1 MIQLI
6 QKLTAPFEQRRQAA
20 LYATLAGYVLAH
32 LLLWAL
38 DDGVP
43 ALATVGWMVCAGLA
57 LVLLRW
63 QFWMAGAAL
72 LVAALMGESSLYLL
86 DQFDAAQGWMAL
98 WVAVIVATLFFSN
111 RSGLGITLGAGLLIV
126 VGALNE
132 IGGAEAHERLV
143 VSGMGIIW
151 TLILNRLTAWIVV
164 EKHDTH
170 LQSPPTTALQRLLA
184 VENEITKGLFAR
196 QEIDIFLE
204 QLVDTIQKQFGI
216 AGHVQIYLVE
226 PGSQQATLR
235 AATGA
240 VGQQLLNQEYGLDVG
255 GLSAVGRV
263 TLTGKMLLI
272 ADTQHETIYKSNALM
287 EDTRSELVLPLVANE
302 EIIGALDIHSANV
315 NGFDDTDVAL
325 LQVISNHLVSA
336 VDGLRAYELAQRNLR
351 ENQALYQQAQV
362 SLREIERLNYQLTG
376 RAWTEYLRLHGDAT
390 GFTLD
395 VETGQTVEE
404 ADWTPNLNEAAQQQ
418 EMVTTTDDG
427 RRMVALPI
435 MVRNEVIGAMEFELD
450 SDDELPD
457 GARELIVAVGQRLG
471 MALENRRLFDETQRV
486 AQREA
491 LINDI
496 GAELQSATGVDAII
510 QRAARHLQEALEASQ
525 ITIRIGTTFGQ
536 EKV

>member
-1 MIQLI
+1 MLI
-6 QKLTAPFEQRRQAA
+6 RRLTAPFEQKRQAT
-20 LYATLAGYVLAH
+20 LYVTLIGYIAAH
-32 LLLWAL
+32 LLLWRLAEP
-38 DDGVP
+38 VP
-43 ALATVGWMVCAGLA
+43 TRAMVGWILCAGLA
-57 LVLLRW
+57 LVLLRQQLW
-63 QFWMAGAAL
+63 RYAASL
-72 LVAALMGESSLYLL
+72 LVGALMAESSLYLF
-86 DQFDAAQGWMAL
+86 DQWDALRGWMAL
-98 WVAVIVATLFFSN
+98 WIAVTLATSLFSN
-111 RSGLGITLGAGLLIV
+111 RNGLGVTGGAGLLIV
-126 VGALNE
+126 VATLNN
-132 IGGAEAHERLV
+132 IGGSEQQERLIL
-143 VSGMGIIW
+143 SGMGIIW
-151 TLILNRLTAWIVV
+151 IVVLNRVVAWRVDA
-164 EKHDTH
+164 ERHPR
-170 LQSPPTTALQRLLA
+170 LQGPANISLQRLLA

-204 QLVDTIQKQFGI
+204 QLVNTIQTQFGSR
-216 AGHVQIYLVE
+216 GHVQIYLVE

-240 VGQQLLNQEYGLDVG
+240 VGQQLLSQEYGLDVG
-255 GLSAVGRV
+255 GLSVVGRV

-272 ADTQHETIYKSNALM
+272 ADTHHEPIYKSNALM
-287 EDTRSELVLPLVANE
+287 DDTRSELTLPLVAND
-302 EIIGALDIHSANV
+302 EIIGALDIHSTKV
-315 NGFDDTDVAL
+315 NGFDDSDVLL
-325 LQVISNHLVSA
+325 LQVIANHLVSA
-336 VDGLRAYELAQRNLR
+336 VDGLRAYEMAQRNLR

-418 EMVTTTDDG
+418 EMMTTTADG

-435 MVRNEVIGAMEFELD
+435 MVRNEVIGAMEFELG

-525 ITIRIGTTFGQ
+525 ITIRIGTTVIQ

>member
-1 MIQLI
+1 
-6 QKLTAPFEQRRQAA
+6 
-20 LYATLAGYVLAH
+20 
-32 LLLWAL
+32 
-38 DDGVP
+38 
-43 ALATVGWMVCAGLA
+43 
-57 LVLLRW
+57 
-63 QFWMAGAAL
+63 
-72 LVAALMGESSLYLL
+72 LL